1 MAATITIEEWT
12 STGTRTDKTSG
23 TVRFKNANNATVDLN
38 DPMVVPTTA
47 TGIDYSFNKMLRL
60 EIGSNAASFTQLSNL
75 KFYTDGASGFGAG
88 VSLEAVASTWAAP
101 AATTSST
108 GYSDAFAFVSTAAL
122 ALSTGTFGSSAYS
135 STVGAT
141 AEIGK
146 FADLLLYVS
155 TAASQGTLSAET
167 VTFSYDEI

>member
-38 DPMVVPTTA
+38 DPLVVPTTGG
-47 TGIDYSFNKMLRL
+47 GIDYSFNKMLRL

-88 VSLEAVASTWAAP
+88 VSLEAAASTWAAP
-101 AATTSST
+101 AAPASST
-108 GYSDAFAFVSTAAL
+108 GYSDAFAYVSTAAL

-135 STVGAT
+135 STAI

-146 FADLLLYVS
+146 FSDLLMYVS

-167 VTFSYDEI
+167 VTYSYDEI